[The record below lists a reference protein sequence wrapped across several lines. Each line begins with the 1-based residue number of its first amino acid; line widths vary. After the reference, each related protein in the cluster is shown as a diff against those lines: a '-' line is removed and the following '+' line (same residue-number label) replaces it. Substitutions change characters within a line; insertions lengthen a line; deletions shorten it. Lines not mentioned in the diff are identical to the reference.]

1 MADNSFTMRV
11 NLDFTAAT
19 KQLQDFERRNSLGIS
34 ASKAASSHLA
44 ASGGPISGLH
54 LDELSRAFRNL
65 SRTVQATASNFDRLS
80 APFGGTRAR
89 LQAATTAAY
98 ASGSAGIS
106 RTQSFLMALPGLTQL
121 VGAVT
126 APFMN
131 MFSTGFSTIQ
141 GNEKLSTDLGTLL
154 GDDRAGSAFAERIR
168 EYAAATPYAQ
178 ADLAGTAKMLVQ
190 YGAGVEETEKYIR
203 QLGDISMGS
212 SQSMQGLGLVLGQVR
227 SQGRLTGQDLMQFIN
242 AGFNPLSVISEQ
254 TGRSMAD
261 LRDDMSRGAI
271 SFEMVAAAMDSATS
285 EGGKFYKGAERGA
298 KTLSGMLS
306 TIKDNFGQAMASA
319 IEANMDAIKRM
330 LQTWVEFDWES
341 VINVL
346 TEIGKK
352 ATFVVGIANA
362 AFQSFTSH
370 AEIMKQAIMSLGA
383 VIASLAF
390 SKLTAAFT
398 SLKVSIAAA
407 TSGVHGLANKINA
420 LGNTA
425 AGASLKTALFAK
437 GVEDFIRIL
446 DAMWQ
451 FFRQKSIE
459 ADRKQGNVE
468 ADADYA
474 ALTARRREWKEAKEK
489 AGDQYGKNAYATRMV
504 DEAYARYREA
514 GKKIEKGGY
523 TGGVNG
529 YGLSESIRKEL
540 GMELPA
546 VKEASRSSKGS
557 VTNYVNC
564 GNTSST
570 VTNNINTDL
579 KDLSSII
586 REHIDTILTSHLT
599 VRTNLES
606 MKVVAL

>member
-1 MADNSFTMRV
+1 
-11 NLDFTAAT
+11 
-19 KQLQDFERRNSLGIS
+19 
-34 ASKAASSHLA
+34 
-44 ASGGPISGLH
+44 
-54 LDELSRAFRNL
+54 
-65 SRTVQATASNFDRLS
+65 
-80 APFGGTRAR
+80 
-89 LQAATTAAY
+89 
-98 ASGSAGIS
+98 
-106 RTQSFLMALPGLTQL
+106 MALPGLTQL

-446 DAMWQ
+446 DALWQ

>member
-65 SRTVQATASNFDRLS
+65 SRTVQATASNFERLS

-98 ASGSAGIS
+98 AAGSAGSS

-425 AGASLKTALFAK
+425 AGASLKTALVAK

-446 DAMWQ
+446 DALWQ

-468 ADADYA
+468 ADADYS

>member
-89 LQAATTAAY
+89 LQASTTAAY
-98 ASGSAGIS
+98 AAGSAGIS
-106 RTQSFLMALPGLTQL
+106 RTQSFLMAIPGLTQL

-352 ATFVVGIANA
+352 ATFVVRIANA

-446 DAMWQ
+446 DALWQ

-474 ALTARRREWKEAKEK
+474 ALTARRREWKEAKKK

>member
-89 LQAATTAAY
+89 LQASTTAAY
-98 ASGSAGIS
+98 AAGSAGIS

-298 KTLSGMLS
+298 KTLSGILS

-425 AGASLKTALFAK
+425 AGASLKTALVAK

-446 DAMWQ
+446 DALWQ

-468 ADADYA
+468 ADADYS

>member
-98 ASGSAGIS
+98 AAGSAGSS

-425 AGASLKTALFAK
+425 AGASLKTALVAK

-446 DAMWQ
+446 DALWK

-474 ALTARRREWKEAKEK
+474 ALTARRQEWKEAKEK

>member
-98 ASGSAGIS
+98 AAGSAGSS

-420 LGNTA
+420 LGNTS

-446 DAMWQ
+446 DALWQ

-474 ALTARRREWKEAKEK
+474 ALTARRREWKEAKKK

>member
-65 SRTVQATASNFDRLS
+65 SRTVQATASNFERLS

-98 ASGSAGIS
+98 AAGSAGSS

-254 TGRSMAD
+254 TGRSMAE

-370 AEIMKQAIMSLGA
+370 TEIMKQAIMSLGA

-425 AGASLKTALFAK
+425 AGASLKTALVAK

-446 DAMWQ
+446 DALWQ

-514 GKKIEKGGY
+514 GKQIETGGY

-529 YGLSESIRKEL
+529 YGLSESMRKEL

-599 VRTNLES
+599 VRTTLES
-606 MKVVAL
+606 MKEVAL

>member
-89 LQAATTAAY
+89 LQASTTAAY
-98 ASGSAGIS
+98 AAGSAGIS

-370 AEIMKQAIMSLGA
+370 AEIMKQAIMSIGA

-425 AGASLKTALFAK
+425 AGASLKTALVAK

-446 DAMWQ
+446 NALWQ

-468 ADADYA
+468 ADADYS

-540 GMELPA
+540 GLELPA

>member
-65 SRTVQATASNFDRLS
+65 SRTVQATASNFERLS

-98 ASGSAGIS
+98 EAGSAGIS

-446 DAMWQ
+446 DALWQ

-474 ALTARRREWKEAKEK
+474 ALTARRREWKEAKKK

>member
-54 LDELSRAFRNL
+54 LDELSRALRNL
-65 SRTVQATASNFDRLS
+65 SRTVHATASNFERLS

-89 LQAATTAAY
+89 LQEATTAAY
-98 ASGSAGIS
+98 AAGSAGSS
-106 RTQSFLMALPGLTQL
+106 RTQSFLMAIPGLTQL

-425 AGASLKTALFAK
+425 AGASLKTALVAK

-446 DAMWQ
+446 DALWQ

>member
-98 ASGSAGIS
+98 AAGSAGIS

-352 ATFVVGIANA
+352 ATFVVRIANA

-446 DAMWQ
+446 DALWQ

-474 ALTARRREWKEAKEK
+474 ALTARRREWKEAKKK

>member
-98 ASGSAGIS
+98 AAGSAGSS

-212 SQSMQGLGLVLGQVR
+212 SQSMQGLGLVIGQVR

-390 SKLTAAFT
+390 SKLTAAFM
-398 SLKVSIAAA
+398 SLKVSISAA

-425 AGASLKTALFAK
+425 AGASLKTALVAK

-446 DAMWQ
+446 DALWQ

>member
-89 LQAATTAAY
+89 LQASTTAAY
-98 ASGSAGIS
+98 AAGSAGIS

-352 ATFVVGIANA
+352 ATFVVRIANA

-446 DAMWQ
+446 DALWQ

-474 ALTARRREWKEAKEK
+474 ALTARRREWKEAKKK

>member
-54 LDELSRAFRNL
+54 LDELSRALRNL

-89 LQAATTAAY
+89 LQEATTAAY
-98 ASGSAGIS
+98 AAGSAGSS

-261 LRDDMSRGAI
+261 LRDDMSRGTI

-425 AGASLKTALFAK
+425 AGASLKTALVAK

-446 DAMWQ
+446 DALWQ

>member
-98 ASGSAGIS
+98 AAGSAGIS

-390 SKLTAAFT
+390 SKLTEAFT
-398 SLKVSIAAA
+398 SIKVSIAAA

-425 AGASLKTALFAK
+425 AGASLKTALVAK

-446 DAMWQ
+446 DALWQ

>member
-1 MADNSFTMRV
+1 
-11 NLDFTAAT
+11 
-19 KQLQDFERRNSLGIS
+19 
-34 ASKAASSHLA
+34 
-44 ASGGPISGLH
+44 
-54 LDELSRAFRNL
+54 
-65 SRTVQATASNFDRLS
+65 
-80 APFGGTRAR
+80 
-89 LQAATTAAY
+89 
-98 ASGSAGIS
+98 
-106 RTQSFLMALPGLTQL
+106 MALPGLTQL

-352 ATFVVGIANA
+352 ATFVVRIANA

-398 SLKVSIAAA
+398 SLKVSIDAA

-425 AGASLKTALFAK
+425 AGASLKTALVAK

-446 DAMWQ
+446 DALWQ

>member
-65 SRTVQATASNFDRLS
+65 SRTVQATASNFERLS

-98 ASGSAGIS
+98 AAGSAGIS

-298 KTLSGMLS
+298 KTISGMLS

-425 AGASLKTALFAK
+425 AGASLKTALVAK

-446 DAMWQ
+446 DALWQ

-468 ADADYA
+468 ADADYS

>member
-98 ASGSAGIS
+98 AAGSAGSS

-271 SFEMVAAAMDSATS
+271 SFAMVAAAMDSATS

-362 AFQSFTSH
+362 AFQSFTSQ

-425 AGASLKTALFAK
+425 AGASLKTALVAK

-446 DAMWQ
+446 DALWQ

>member
-80 APFGGTRAR
+80 AQFGGTRAR

-98 ASGSAGIS
+98 AAGSAGSS

-390 SKLTAAFT
+390 SKLTSAFT

-407 TSGVHGLANKINA
+407 TSGVHGLANKINS

-446 DAMWQ
+446 DALWQ

-474 ALTARRREWKEAKEK
+474 ALTARRQEWKEAKEK